1 MKVLLI
7 NPNKLLP
14 KNFNLTQK
22 SAPPLGLALIAAVFK
37 ANGFEVDV
45 FDFVAENPDLIVPF
59 NEDILVQGESID
71 VFLQKI
77 NISDY
82 CLIGIS
88 IMFSNN
94 WLANRELINRI
105 KQFNNSSIIVAG
117 GEHVSALPEFCLE
130 TCFGLDMIVKGE
142 GEGPIVEICN
152 RLKNNQNFENL
163 KGVYLKQDYNRV
175 TLTKPNRIEDLM
187 SIPYPAWEVFPL
199 KEYNDNNFSW
209 GVSYAVSLPI
219 IATRGCPYECTFCS
233 SPEMWGRNYSM
244 RTVES
249 VIDEIEYL
257 KNSFGVT
264 NIDFY
269 DLTAILKKEW
279 IVKLCKEI
287 IKRGLK
293 ITFQIPGGT
302 RSEAIDYEVAILLK
316 QAGCKNIT
324 YAPET
329 GSVRMLKEVKKKVK
343 LSSMLNSIK
352 ASNQAGLII
361 KLNIIIG
368 YPNERI
374 YDLFGTL
381 WFLIKASFYGA
392 HDTSPSIF
400 NPYPGSKL
408 FQQLVSK
415 GKIELND
422 DYFQSIV
429 YSETLHTFKN
439 YNENLKRW
447 QVVFFQ
453 YFIYLTFYFTN
464 YLFRPVRFFKLIR
477 NIITNNAETRGEW
490 MLIHIFKS
498 KSKTI

>member
-14 KNFNLTQK
+14 KDFNLTQK

-71 VFLQKI
+71 VFLQKM

-117 GEHVSALPEFCLE
+117 GEHVSALPEFCLQ
-130 TCFGLDMIVKGE
+130 TCFVLDMVVKGE
-142 GEGPIVEICN
+142 GEGPIFEICN
-152 RLKNNQNFENL
+152 RIKNNQNFENL
-163 KGVYLKQDYNRV
+163 KGVYLKQDNNRV

-249 VIDEIEYL
+249 VIDEIVYL

-287 IKRGLK
+287 INRGLK

-302 RSEAIDYEVAILLK
+302 RSEAIDYEVAILL
-316 QAGCKNIT
+316 N
-324 YAPET
+324 
-329 GSVRMLKEVKKKVK
+329 
-343 LSSMLNSIK
+343 
-352 ASNQAGLII
+352 
-361 KLNIIIG
+361 
-368 YPNERI
+368 
-374 YDLFGTL
+374 
-381 WFLIKASFYGA
+381 
-392 HDTSPSIF
+392 
-400 NPYPGSKL
+400 
-408 FQQLVSK
+408 
-415 GKIELND
+415 
-422 DYFQSIV
+422 
-429 YSETLHTFKN
+429 
-439 YNENLKRW
+439 
-447 QVVFFQ
+447 
-453 YFIYLTFYFTN
+453 
-464 YLFRPVRFFKLIR
+464 
-477 NIITNNAETRGEW
+477 
-490 MLIHIFKS
+490 
-498 KSKTI
+498 